1 MAYVGFNP
9 QNIPVP
15 PYYNQPHYYPP
26 MPTPPVPGETTPVDP
41 QDDTEP
47 GVTPTVPPMPPFPP
61 GPPVPPMPPRPPHPP
76 VPPMPPYGPHG
87 KLPND
92 GFLINYD
99 GIQSDTADV
108 IVDNRNRTIKVDVNK
123 QGVDTTFVY
132 STPVPMASWEIQHN
146 LNKYPSVTLTD
157 WHGRMILGEVCY
169 VDKNNVVVHLSEP
182 ICGRAYLN

>member
-47 GVTPTVPPMPPFPP
+47 GVTPT
-61 GPPVPPMPPRPPHPP
+61 